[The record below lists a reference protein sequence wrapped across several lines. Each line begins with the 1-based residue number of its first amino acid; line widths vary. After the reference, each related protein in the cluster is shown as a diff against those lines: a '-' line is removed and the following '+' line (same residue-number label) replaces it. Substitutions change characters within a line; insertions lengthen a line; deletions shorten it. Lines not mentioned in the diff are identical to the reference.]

1 MPRLALR
8 ALDPA
13 RLELTRDWFTSRGGR
28 LVCDFEVSDG
38 WQPMLPDLVV
48 PRPRDVCAVVGPLP
62 GQLPADDVAMLALVP
77 RTRAF
82 TVLTAVLDRAL
93 FRVLREEAGLAYAPS
108 ATYRPVDSR
117 QGVVLLATDSV
128 GQDAIVLVRDELR
141 AVAEDGPDPDDLAQV
156 LDEMRAAYERDD
168 LGAVVGS
175 VVRELNGLPP
185 EDEPTADDVAR
196 AADHMLGEALYLGP
210 WHSGEVPLLQPT
222 SQYVTGLSR
231 RHRSVDAPRDRTRL
245 ELRDGV
251 LWQAQP
257 QGDSTKPITAIGFRL
272 DQVTACFEHPEGVI
286 TLVDIEGRSFSLDP
300 EQWHEGTVLREAV
313 LAGLPRQVR
322 APGWRLDATELAQA
336 RTRRPLARRLFT
348 REAARPLSPVPAHL
362 SGAGVTWGTTALF
375 ALVALIALAALV
387 GAFLVPVLMRWRDLP
402 LIPVL
407 GMVAVMALLVRGGL
421 YVAMLPVKRAWAR
434 LSQEEM
440 GRGPAWRP

>member
-1 MPRLALR
+1 M
-8 ALDPA
+8 
-13 RLELTRDWFTSRGGR
+13 
-28 LVCDFEVSDG
+28 
-38 WQPMLPDLVV
+38 
-48 PRPRDVCAVVGPLP
+48 
-62 GQLPADDVAMLALVP
+62 
-77 RTRAF
+77 
-82 TVLTAVLDRAL
+82 
-93 FRVLREEAGLAYAPS
+93 
-108 ATYRPVDSR
+108 
-117 QGVVLLATDSV
+117 
-128 GQDAIVLVRDELR
+128 RDELR

-156 LDEMRAAYERDD
+156 LDEMRAADERDD

-251 LWQAQP
+251 LWQGQP

-300 EQWHEGTVLREAV
+300 EQWHEGAVVRDAV

-322 APGWRLDATELAQA
+322 APGWSLDAAELA
-336 RTRRPLARRLFT
+336 RTRTVLPPVERLFT
-348 REAARPLSPVPAHL
+348 RETARPLSPVPSHL
-362 SGAGVTWGTTALF
+362 RSAGMNWGTTALF
-375 ALVALIALAALV
+375 VAVGLLSLVALV
-387 GAFLVPVLMRWRDLP
+387 GAVLFPVLVRWRDLHIEGRT
-402 LIPVL
+402 LVLVL
-407 GMVAVMALLVRGGL
+407 GVVAMMALLVRGGL
-421 YVAMLPVKRAWAR
+421 YAAMLPVKRAWAR
-434 LSQEEM
+434 VSQEEM